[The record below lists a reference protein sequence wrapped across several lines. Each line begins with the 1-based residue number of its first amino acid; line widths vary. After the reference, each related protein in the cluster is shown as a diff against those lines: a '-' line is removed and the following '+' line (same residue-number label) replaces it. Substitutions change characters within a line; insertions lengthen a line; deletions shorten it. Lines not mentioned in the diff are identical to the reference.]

1 MSEEVL
7 IPKMKR
13 LDRKQRKFKIH
24 ILNLV
29 LILVCVLLLVGST
42 FVNIDLKHYIVPS
55 GIFSGKVFK
64 YEDYIYGFRIIPQIP
79 VVMFIC
85 AMLGK
90 KMSSSCVMLYLI
102 LGIIG
107 LPLFALGGGVSY
119 IKEYSFGYLI
129 SYIPAIIAAGTF
141 LNKKYSFVNMLLA
154 TIFGVLIIHAGGILY
169 MIFVALIKQ
178 DGASFISGWI
188 SSQSGLKVAYD
199 LVLGFVGTIL
209 GGYMNSFVKFI
220 SD

>member
-1 MSEEVL
+1 MSDEVL

-13 LDRKQRKFKIH
+13 LDKRQRKFKIH

-29 LILVCVLLLVGST
+29 LILVCVLLLIGST
-42 FVNIDLKHYIVPS
+42 FINIDIKHYIVPQ
-55 GIFSGKVFK
+55 GLFSDKVFK
-64 YEDYIYGFRIIPQIP
+64 PEDYIYSFSIIPQIP

-90 KMSSSCVMLYLI
+90 KMSSSCIMLYLI

-107 LPLFALGGGVSY
+107 FPLFALGGGVSY
-119 IKEYSFGYLI
+119 LREYSFGYLV
-129 SYIPAIIAAGTF
+129 SYIPAIIVAGTI

-154 TIFGVLIIHAGGILY
+154 TFFGVLIIHAGGILY
-169 MIFVALIKQ
+169 MILVALIKQ
-178 DGASFISGWI
+178 DGVSFISGWI
-188 SSQSGLKVAYD
+188 SSQSGLKIAYD
-199 LVLGFVGTIL
+199 LVLGLVGAIL
-209 GGYMNSFVKFI
+209 GGYMNSFIKFI